1 VTAALD
7 VAPSAPRRAWV
18 GLGGNLGD
26 ARATVL
32 AAFGALSALPGSRLD
47 ATSALYRSAPVDAG
61 GPDFVNAVGR
71 LSTTLAPMRLLR
83 ELQAIEQQ
91 FGRERPYRNAPR
103 TLDLDLLF
111 YEGVTSEDAVLT
123 LPHPRWDQRAFV
135 LRPLQDVWPDDATAL
150 DWSRLLDAVDGQR
163 LDRLD

>member
-1 VTAALD
+1 MAM
-7 VAPSAPRRAWV
+7 RRAWV

-26 ARATVL
+26 ARSTVL
-32 AAFGALSALPGSRLD
+32 AAFEALSALPGCGLD
-47 ATSALYRSAPVDAG
+47 ATSALYRSAPIHAG

-71 LSTTLAPMRLLR
+71 LSTTLAPMQLLR
-83 ELQAIEQQ
+83 ELQAIEQR

-135 LRPLQDVWPDDATAL
+135 LRPLKDVWPVDATAM
-150 DWSRLLDAVDGQR
+150 DWPRLLEAVSDQR
-163 LDRLD
+163 LERLD